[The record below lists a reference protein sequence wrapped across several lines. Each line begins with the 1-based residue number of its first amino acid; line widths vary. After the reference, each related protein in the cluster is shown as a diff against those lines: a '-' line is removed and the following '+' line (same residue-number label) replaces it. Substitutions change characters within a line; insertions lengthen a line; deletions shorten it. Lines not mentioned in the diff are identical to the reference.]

1 MGHPHTVTWRLRS
14 RTLDNRDHTLVMG
27 ILNVTPDSFSD
38 GGAYDDLADAID
50 HARRLV
56 ADGADIVDVGGE
68 STRPGAAPVPVDVE
82 LARVIPVVETLAAE
96 GIVVSIDTSKAEV
109 ARRAVDAGAE
119 IVNDVTGLRDPA
131 MVAACV
137 EAGPGVVIMHMQG
150 EPRTMQ
156 ADPTYDD
163 VVVDIRRELL
173 GRVAAFAD
181 AGGDPAAVCL
191 DPGIGFG
198 KTIEHNLELLRRL
211 DAFVALGHPVLIGTS
226 RKSFIGAVLDA
237 AGRPTAPDQR
247 DVASAATA
255 ALSAAA
261 GAAVVRAHDVRAT
274 LEATRIA
281 DAIVRS
287 ASQQT

>member
-119 IVNDVTGLRDPA
+119 IVNDVTGLRNPA

-137 EAGPGVVIMHMQG
+137 ETGPGVVIMHMQG

-181 AGGDPAAVCL
+181 AGGDPATVCL